1 MEGLILLAQ
10 GLPYFTE
17 ISTVI
22 TVSSIITM
30 ALKDKYAEKL
40 PILKTIWPIINWL
53 SLNVFHNQNNSEGMQ
68 KDKKKK

>member
-53 SLNVFHNQNNSEGMQ
+53 HNQNNSEGMQ